1 VAVLGN
7 RATGLLDMAIEAF
20 RDKEMGQQLAPTAP
34 GLNTVM
40 RQPTTVQVNPP
51 QVATIETNPA
61 LNQMASMPLGQGV
74 RATPQMMQ
82 QRTPKMPLGEGVR
95 RPGADVMGMEKL
107 AEDANKVVTAI
118 QKNPE
123 LEQNP
128 TFMDKVNEYFG
139 NRENMVRLAM
149 AFNTMRLTPDQG
161 LAASLGAELK
171 DLRAQKLAKT
181 RGNAT
186 LEALR
191 KAGVPEKDLQVL
203 TNDPE
208 LLKKYAIEFFKKQLG
223 TVPAEQQAFENL
235 IAGMSEEDQEKARR
249 IKAGL
254 DPRAGSQFALSL
266 EELFARSAAQAGGQ
280 VKGKTEEERTQEQ
293 VLKDR
298 TWNMW
303 GNALKTLEES
313 LLGTSTGFVSG
324 LLPAVTTSQQLADQ
338 SIAMMAPTLKN
349 IFRESGEGVFTDQDQ
364 ALLLAM
370 IPNRGSN
377 PEVIAQ
383 ALRNIDNIVRIK
395 LNQPEP
401 IPMPNGGSQVL
412 RFDAQGNPIQ

>member
-1 VAVLGN
+1 VALGN
-7 RATGLLDMAIEAF
+7 RALNIIDALGAF
-20 RDKEMGQQLAPTAP
+20 NRQDEQPQPGSGVLMQSPTP
-34 GLNTVM
+34 QMNV
-40 RQPTTVQVNPP
+40 P
-51 QVATIETNPA
+51 QVATVETNPS
-61 LNQMASMPLGQGV
+61 LNQE
-74 RATPQMMQ
+74 R
-82 QRTPKMPLGEGVR
+82 MPLGEGVR
-95 RPGADVMGMEKL
+95 MTEQMMGNADMMRL
-107 AEDANKVVTAI
+107 AEEANKVVNKV
-118 QKNPE
+118 QEQPE
-123 LEQNP
+123 IAQQP
-128 TFMDKVNEYFG
+128 GFMDYVKNYFG

-161 LAASLGAELK
+161 LAASLGSELK
-171 DLRAQKLAKT
+171 DLRAQKLAT
-181 RGNAT
+181 SRGNAT

-191 KAGVPEKDLQVL
+191 KAGAPEKDLQVL
-203 TNDPE
+203 ANDPE
-208 LLKKYAIEFFKKQLG
+208 LLKKYAIEFFKKRMGIDPADMQTFNKLTEGMTQEDIDRAKRIELG
-223 TVPAEQQAFENL
+223 LE
-235 IAGMSEEDQEKARR
+235 
-249 IKAGL
+249 
-254 DPRAGSQFALSL
+254 PRAGSQFALSL

-280 VKGKTEEERTQEQ
+280 VKGKTEEERSQEQ

-303 GNALKTLEES
+303 GNALSTLEES

-412 RFDAQGNPIQ
+412 RFDAQGNPIR